1 MLWAVALVAFVVW
14 IVCFA
19 LFHVAA
25 GLMPLVL
32 VVATAAAV
40 YDLIVDRRRVM

>member
-14 IVCFA
+14 LVSFA

-32 VVATAAAV
+32 VVAMVAAV
-40 YDLIVDRRRVM
+40 YDLINDRWRVM